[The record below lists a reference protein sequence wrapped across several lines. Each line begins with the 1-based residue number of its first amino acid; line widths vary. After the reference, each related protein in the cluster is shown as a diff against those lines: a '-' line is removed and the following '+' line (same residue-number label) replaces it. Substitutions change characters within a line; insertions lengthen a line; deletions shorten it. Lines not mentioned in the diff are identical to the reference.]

1 MADKEDNLINV
12 ALDESNDIFFK
23 ILDDYPELDSQDPR
37 RTAVL
42 LSLMTNCIIQLYGR
56 GWTERELV
64 NEVFDHC
71 EIARNILDDEGQ
83 Q

>member
-71 EIARNILDDEGQ
+71 EIARNILDDEG
-83 Q
+83 